1 MTIYSASYLEC
12 IYEGSWYTLST
23 HKTRKGAEIA
33 MEFHKDGCRKE
44 HNELEEHYKQ
54 DNLSYSK
61 FGEFERW
68 DVFEYELKE

>member
-44 HNELEEHYKQ
+44 HDEYMKSPIH
-54 DNLSYSK
+54 DGVPPIK

-68 DVFEYELKE
+68 NVFDSELQE